1 MAKENIIVGL
11 DVGSCFIRT
20 VVAKTKADQTKPQII
35 GIGQVPSFGLRRGA
49 VVDVEETIKNISQ
62 SVQEAERSSGLSID
76 RVYVGLGGNHIT
88 SRTNKGVVAVSRA
101 DGEIAKED
109 VERAINAASAVSL
122 SPNREIIHVIPRCF
136 MVDDQADIKEPVGM
150 KGIRLEVDALI
161 IEGAAPFIKNLTK
174 CISEVGLEIAGLVL
188 TPLAA
193 SRAALTK
200 RQKELGVLTLDLGG
214 GTVGLTVFEEG
225 DIIHSCILPIG
236 SSHITSDIA
245 IGLRSAIDLA
255 EKVKLEYGSALVS
268 EISKKDTIDLSK
280 LGIEEPAKVS
290 QNRTASGMSGFVSEE
305 KGVIPRVQVA
315 EIIEARLSET
325 FELVNKELKKINRQ
339 GLLPAGAVLLGG
351 GAKIPGLVDLAKKEL
366 RLPAQVGFPLELEGI
381 VDEVDDPAFATAV
394 GLLLWGMDE
403 QIKGNG
409 RIPLPRL
416 SVASTVGKIKG
427 WLRGFLP

>member
-1 MAKENIIVGL
+1 MPKESIIVGL

-20 VVAKTKADQTKPQII
+20 VVAKMRADQTKPQII
-35 GIGQVPSFGLRRGA
+35 GMGQVPSFGLRRGV
-49 VVDVEETIKNISQ
+49 VVDIEEAVKNISR
-62 SVQEAERSSGLSID
+62 SVQEAERGSGLSIE
-76 RVYVGLGGNHIT
+76 RAYVSLSGNHIT
-88 SRTNKGVVAVSRA
+88 SRTSKGVVAVSRA
-101 DGEIAKED
+101 DGEISRED
-109 VERAINAASAVSL
+109 VERAINAASAISIL
-122 SPNREIIHVIPRCF
+122 PNREIIHIIPRSF
-136 MVDDQADIKEPVGM
+136 SVDDQRGIKDPAGM
-150 KGIRLEVDALI
+150 NGVRLEVDALI
-161 IEGAAPFIKNLTK
+161 IEGATPFIKNLTK
-174 CISEVGLEIAGLVL
+174 CISEVGLEVEGLVL

-200 RQKELGVLTLDLGG
+200 RQKELGVLALDLGG

-245 IGLRSAIDLA
+245 IGLRSTIDLA

-280 LGIEEPAKVS
+280 LGIEE
-290 QNRTASGMSGFVSEE
+290 
-305 KGVIPRVQVA
+305 KGIIPRVQVA

-325 FELVNKELKKINRQ
+325 FELVDKELKKINRQ
-339 GLLPAGAVLLGG
+339 GLLPAGVVLLGG
-351 GAKIPGLVDLAKKEL
+351 GAKIPSLVDLAKEEL

-394 GLLLWGMDE
+394 GLLFWGIDE
-403 QIKGNG
+403 RVKSNG
-409 RIPLPRL
+409 RISLPPIPI
-416 SVASTVGKIKG
+416 ASTVNKIKG

>member
-1 MAKENIIVGL
+1 MAKESIIVGL
-11 DVGSCFIRT
+11 DIGSCFIRT
-20 VVAKTKADQTKPQII
+20 VVAKIKADQTKPQII
-35 GIGQVPSFGLRRGA
+35 GVGQVPSFGLRRGV
-49 VVDVEETIKNISQ
+49 VVDIEEAIKNISQ
-62 SVQEAERSSGLSID
+62 SIQEAERSSGLSIN
-76 RVYVGLGGNHIT
+76 RAHISLGGNHIT
-88 SRTNKGVVAVSRA
+88 SRTSKGVVAVSRA

-109 VERAINAASAVSL
+109 VERAINAASAISL
-122 SPNREIIHVIPRCF
+122 SPNREILHIIPRCF
-136 MVDDQADIKEPVGM
+136 MVDDQAGIKEPVGM
-150 KGIRLEVDALI
+150 NGVRLEVDALI
-161 IEGAAPFIKNLTK
+161 IEGATPFIKNLTK
-174 CISEVGLEIAGLVL
+174 CISEVGLEVEGLVL

-200 RQKELGVLTLDLGG
+200 RQKELGVLALDLGG

-245 IGLRSAIDLA
+245 IGLRSTIDLA

-280 LGIEEPAKVS
+280 LGIEE
-290 QNRTASGMSGFVSEE
+290 
-305 KGVIPRVQVA
+305 KGIIPRVQVA

-325 FELVNKELKKINRQ
+325 FELVDKELKKINRQ
-339 GLLPAGAVLLGG
+339 GLLPAGVVLLGG
-351 GAKIPGLVDLAKKEL
+351 GAKIPSLVDLAKEEL

-394 GLLLWGMDE
+394 GLLFWGIDE
-403 QIKGNG
+403 RVKSNG
-409 RIPLPRL
+409 RISLPPIPI
-416 SVASTVGKIKG
+416 ASTVNKIKG